1 MGVFANPAVDVEAMM
16 EWKDGVVTRLTK
28 GVESLCK
35 NAGVELIDGVA
46 TFTGENEARVA
57 HSGEGQGSETI
68 AFEHAIVA
76 TGSRPVTVLVFEFDG
91 EHILSSRDAPRA
103 GIGAREPP
111 RRRRG
116 LHRDGA
122 LDGVPE
128 AGL

>member
-76 TGSRPVTVLVFEFDG
+76 TGSRPVTVPGFEFDG
-91 EHILSSRDAPRA
+91 EHILSSRDALALESVPESLLVVGA
-103 GIGAREPP
+103 GYIGME
-111 RRRRG
+111 
-116 LHRDGA
+116 L